1 MFRCFKCRFFRTK
14 LLETPPEDDFISEDE
29 KEQQQQSEEEE
40 YEYGEDIYEKEDA
53 SEKPK
58 KSKVNY
64 QNPTFIFIAIRK
76 NNRLRKEQLPNEQV
90 KSHGLTTAMMKSFIN
105 EWKPIVKTFSL
116 NEALPKILKKPILVQ

>member
-58 KSKVNY
+58 KSKVN

-105 EWKPIVKTFSL
+105 E
-116 NEALPKILKKPILVQ
+116 